1 MSRDKQGFRKQFQE
15 NGKRYEF
22 MTGINFDLEQ
32 KKQGCANIL
41 VFNLTKSILFSMKKT
56 LKLSLLFSDK
66 NSEEKS

>member
-1 MSRDKQGFRKQFQE
+1 MSRDRQVFRKQFQE

-22 MTGINFDLEQ
+22 MTGINLDLKQ
-32 KKQGCANIL
+32 KKQGCSSIL

-56 LKLSLLFSDK
+56 LKLSLLFSSK